1 APSLHQ
7 PKGLLPVQMAGGA
20 VPSKRYQPLPLDA
33 PPRTARHRPV
43 AVQREDAALY
53 RAVEVLRAA
62 GWRVYRAGALHRA
75 DDRLLTTAE
84 LRRLART
91 ITRNRGA

>member
-1 APSLHQ
+1 
-7 PKGLLPVQMAGGA
+7 M
-20 VPSKRYQPLPLDA
+20 
-33 PPRTARHRPV
+33 